1 MHDTQLCMQ
10 STYIREYCMG
20 TGGERA
26 VVVVELPTATRAGLG
41 TSLLKFRGLQDSRG
55 GAGWAL
61 QEL

>member
-10 STYIREYCMG
+10 STYIREYCIG

-55 GAGWAL
+55 GAG
-61 QEL
+61 

>member
-1 MHDTQLCMQ
+1 
-10 STYIREYCMG
+10 MG

-26 VVVVELPTATRAGLG
+26 VVVVELPTAARAGLG